1 MSQDTTVLVC
11 CHKKDYW
18 YDGPGFLPIQVGKA
32 LSNIDLGIQGDNTG
46 DNISSKNPNY
56 CELTAHYWYWKMVIK
71 RSILVYAI
79 IEDISALNCHC
90 LFLEVC

>member
-46 DNISSKNPNY
+46 DNISSKIQIIVSLL
-56 CELTAHYWYWKMVIK
+56 LTIGIGKW
-71 RSILVYAI
+71 
-79 IEDISALNCHC
+79 
-90 LFLEVC
+90 